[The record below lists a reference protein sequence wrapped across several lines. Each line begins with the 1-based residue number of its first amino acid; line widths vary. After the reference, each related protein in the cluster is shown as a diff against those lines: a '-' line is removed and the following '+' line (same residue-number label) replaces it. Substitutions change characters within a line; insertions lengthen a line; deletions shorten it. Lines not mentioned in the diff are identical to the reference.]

1 MGRQRPRVEWRRAS
15 APSATPQIALI
26 TFIVLKLTGVIAWSW
41 WWVLSPIWIGGILL
55 VLAVCALLIGLR
67 WHARRQARS
76 WIDQLGPEGLRDFL
90 AGKADPY
97 TSGGDL
103 GFPDGEGPGA
113 SPLGG

>member
-1 MGRQRPRVEWRRAS
+1 VEWRRAS

-55 VLAVCALLIGLR
+55 VLA
-67 WHARRQARS
+67 
-76 WIDQLGPEGLRDFL
+76 DQLGPEGLGDFL

-97 TSGGDL
+97 TSGGDHKDC
-103 GFPDGEGPGA
+103 GT
-113 SPLGG
+113 GGRSA